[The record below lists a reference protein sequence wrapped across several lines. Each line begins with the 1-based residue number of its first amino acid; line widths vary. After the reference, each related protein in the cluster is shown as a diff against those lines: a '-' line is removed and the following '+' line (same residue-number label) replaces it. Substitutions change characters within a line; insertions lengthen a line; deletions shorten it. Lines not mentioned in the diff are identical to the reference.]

1 MLTTYSRLMMT
12 SLLTLFICLGMLVC
26 VVMFIMIIFARFLEH
41 LPGAGDRW
49 FLCQVLDR
57 KPERERSSKWFVTEE
72 EFGESAYPLYCG
84 GWAYVTTVP
93 TVSAVLAWSYSLPYL
108 WIDDLHVTGVIP
120 ASKGGVALH
129 DWGYNFL
136 NHHHH
141 YRYGMVGVCTSIPY
155 LQCSRKELFEG
166 SFFTPELMVCGD
178 VTEKEIEVV
187 FNKAEKCKKSGC
199 YDLIYKDDN
208 FDLTVFAPK
217 HRTREVERSEL

>member
-12 SLLTLFICLGMLVC
+12 SLLTLFISQGRLVC
-26 VVMFIMIIFARFLEH
+26 SAMFIMIIFARFLEH

-72 EFGESAYPLYCG
+72 EFGGSAYPLYCG

-120 ASKGGVALH
+120 ASKGGVALY

-141 YRYGMVGVCTSIPY
+141 YR
-155 LQCSRKELFEG
+155 
-166 SFFTPELMVCGD
+166 
-178 VTEKEIEVV
+178 
-187 FNKAEKCKKSGC
+187 
-199 YDLIYKDDN
+199 
-208 FDLTVFAPK
+208 
-217 HRTREVERSEL
+217 